1 MTSTELH
8 SLPRLGRV
16 IREQLKSVAMMLR
29 LPAIAAAALAAV
41 ALMLAIANFLRGGN
55 GVDFAPE
62 LSLIP
67 AFTGALLP
75 FAVWHNEQRFGTAFL
90 WTLPVDRAR
99 QALAKVTAGWILLL
113 IAMAA
118 FVLWLFILAL
128 ITKGRISGDEMIQL
142 LPTSD
147 LPSPHTV
154 DPSMLRTVRWAFP
167 PVLWLVPFFAAT
179 ATYILASAIALGLR
193 HPFRWIA
200 GAIAAVLMIGAVGQ
214 GIGSDEF
221 WVVSSRIVNTL
232 LQGRYR
238 IDAVLSARTESLKTR
253 VMLSNDE
260 IVTAWRGLP
269 VISNWIIATL
279 LWTGL
284 GVAGLYAA
292 VMRHREG
299 R

>member
-1 MTSTELH
+1 MSRELH
-8 SLPRLGRV
+8 RVPRYSQV
-16 IREQLKSVAMMLR
+16 IREQLKAVATLLR
-29 LPAIAAAALAAV
+29 LPAVAAAALALV
-41 ALMLAIANFLRGGN
+41 AMILAIASFVRGGN

-67 AFTGALLP
+67 AFAGALLP
-75 FAVWHNEQRFGTAFL
+75 FAVWHNEQRFRPGFL
-90 WTLPVDRAR
+90 WTLPVDRVR
-99 QALAKVTAGWILLL
+99 QALAKVIAGWILLV

-118 FVLWLFILAL
+118 FLLWLFILAL
-128 ITKGRISGDEMIQL
+128 ITKGRIGGDEMIQL

-147 LPSPHTV
+147 RPLPRTV
-154 DPSMLRTVRWAFP
+154 DPSMLRTVRWALP
-167 PVLWLVPFFAAT
+167 PVLWLIPFLAAT
-179 ATYILASAIALGLR
+179 ATYTLASAIALGFR

-221 WVVSSRIVNTL
+221 WAVTGTIVNTL
-232 LQGRYR
+232 LEGRYGV
-238 IDAVLSARTESLKTR
+238 DAVLSARTESLKTL

-269 VISNWIIATL
+269 VLSNWIIATL

-292 VMRHREG
+292 VMRHRE
-299 R
+299 RR